1 MQFLL
6 PSTPL
11 CKVQPNAQDTL
22 HPLWP
27 VVRPVHP
34 DTDKLAD
41 VGSAH
46 VAATHTGKSNQ
57 AGLKLPLPHVCDPSV
72 PPDNTYPS
80 AQYTSQLPLWFA
92 ILMALMWGVVVPIIS
107 WRWHRVVDEHE
118 SRAYR
123 DGALAAFYVVG
134 LGAPVWWFLWRGGVL
149 PPLQVEWVYGAL
161 MATCGIVWMWR
172 KYA

>member
-1 MQFLL
+1 MINLSKRDTRG
-6 PSTPL
+6 PSERANRRL
-11 CKVQPNAQDTL
+11 VAISGALGGVIGAAMAIMSVVQ
-22 HPLWP
+22 
-27 VVRPVHP
+27 
-34 DTDKLAD
+34 
-41 VGSAH
+41 
-46 VAATHTGKSNQ
+46 
-57 AGLKLPLPHVCDPSV
+57 LPHGAKPGPLDMW
-72 PPDNTYPS
+72 
-80 AQYTSQLPLWFA
+80 TSPLPLWFA
-92 ILMALMWGVVVPIIS
+92 IIMALVWGVFLPIIS

-161 MATCGIVWMWR
+161 MASCGIVWMWR

>member
-1 MQFLL
+1 MTDLFQRDSRGPSERANHRLVAISGAVGGVMGL
-6 PSTPL
+6 SMALVAILSAPAGMKPSTL
-11 CKVQPNAQDTL
+11 NM
-22 HPLWP
+22 W
-27 VVRPVHP
+27 
-34 DTDKLAD
+34 
-41 VGSAH
+41 
-46 VAATHTGKSNQ
+46 
-57 AGLKLPLPHVCDPSV
+57 
-72 PPDNTYPS
+72 
-80 AQYTSQLPLWFA
+80 TSPLPLWFA

-172 KYA
+172 KYV